1 MTRPFAR
8 IFYAWVLIP
17 VMGVIIGIAYFAERD
32 GIPAIR
38 PAAAQDELPPLKADK
53 SAKALWICPMHAQ
66 ILQDHPGSCPIC
78 GMDLVESGGAH
89 EHAEAGIH
97 VDAASQQRLGVR
109 LARAT
114 LQTLSREVLA
124 YGTVAIDET
133 SLLNVTPKTDGWIRR
148 LAVNSEGQAVRAGQ
162 LLYEIYSPELEQRQ
176 REYIELLQRRDRL
189 LESMTN
195 LSGQNAQ
202 VAASLARERIRL
214 RQKFAYADVGA
225 EILDEIEKTGR
236 PLQVIPVRA
245 PASGFVTAIGARGG
259 SYVTPLVNLVSLAK
273 TSRVWIDVAL
283 YPDQLDWVREGDIAS
298 VKLPNTGEPGIEA
311 RLSFPSPVIDKA
323 TQTLR
328 ARLVVDNAGRL
339 LRPGKFV
346 DVVIAAGT
354 RVALAVPRS
363 ALIRTG
369 NGDRVMLARGDGH
382 FMPVAVET
390 GIESGDFVEIVDGL
404 QEGAQIALNGQ
415 FMLDAAASLNEAAR
429 RMQGGH

>member
-245 PASGFVTAIGARGG
+245 PASGFVTAIGAREG

-273 TSRVWIDVAL
+273 TSRVWIEVAL

-298 VKLPNTGEPGIEA
+298 VKLPNTDEPGIEA

>member
-245 PASGFVTAIGARGG
+245 PASGFVTAIGAREG

-283 YPDQLDWVREGDIAS
+283 YPDQLDWVREGDIAN
-298 VKLPNTGEPGIEA
+298 VNLPNTGEPGIEA

-354 RVALAVPRS
+354 RVALAVARS
-363 ALIRTG
+363 ALIRPG

>member
-32 GIPAIR
+32 GISAIR
-38 PAAAQDELPPLKADK
+38 PAAAQDELKPLKADK
-53 SAKALWICPMHAQ
+53 PAKALWICPMHAQ

-78 GMDLVESGGAH
+78 GMDLVESDGAH
-89 EHAEAGIH
+89 EHADAGVH

-109 LARAT
+109 LASAT

-148 LAVNSEGQAVRAGQ
+148 LAVSSEGQAVRAGQ

-214 RQKFAYADVGA
+214 RQKFAYADVGT
-225 EILDEIEKTGR
+225 EILDQIEKTGR

-245 PASGFVTAIGARGG
+245 PASGFVTGIGAREG

-273 TSRVWIDVAL
+273 TSRVWIEVAL
-283 YPDQLDWVREGDIAS
+283 YPDQLDWVREGDIAT

-311 RLSFPSPVIDKA
+311 RLSFPSPVVDKA

-382 FMPVAVET
+382 FMPVAVEA